1 MHIDIQARNFS
12 LTDALNGHVIRRLGF
27 ALSSKDEHIQRVR
40 VRLSDINGPRGGADK
55 CCHIQ
60 VILPHLGDVVIEDT
74 EVDLYAAI
82 DRAAD
87 RAGRTVG
94 RRLAR
99 LRDRERSSRH
109 AEQTL
114 VSEDADTVKE
124 TEIR

>member
-1 MHIDIQARNFS
+1 MQIDIQARNFP
-12 LTDALNGHVIRRLGF
+12 LTDALRGHIERRLGF
-27 ALSSKDEHIQRVR
+27 AMSIRDDHIQRVR

-60 VILPHLGDVVIEDT
+60 VVLPPLPDVVIEDT
-74 EVDLYAAI
+74 ETDLYAAI

-99 LRDRERSSRH
+99 QRVRGRSSGLH
-109 AEQTL
+109 DMESL
-114 VSEDADTVKE
+114 
-124 TEIR
+124 TE